1 MIEVKHLSKSFGD
14 LQAVDD
20 ISFSVK
26 KGQLFAFLGV
36 NGAGK
41 STTLHMI
48 GRLLGMD
55 EGEIE
60 IAGMDVVKSHSEDL
74 AKIMTILR

>member
-41 STTLHMI
+41 STTISMLTSELMPTSGSVWI
-48 GRLLGMD
+48 DGVNVQD
-55 EGEIE
+55 E
-60 IAGMDVVKSHSEDL
+60 
-74 AKIMTILR
+74 